1 MFFPCEQQ
9 GQALFY
15 LRRPGA
21 GGVPNEEKTESAFK
35 THPAAAM
42 AMVKRSLVRPYARR
56 RVRAAQTEF

>member
-1 MFFPCEQQ
+1 MKK
-9 GQALFY
+9 
-15 LRRPGA
+15 
-21 GGVPNEEKTESAFK
+21 KTESAFK